1 MNIVNILKKIPYIE
15 SLKKK
20 LLVTFFIL
28 LIYRIGAHIP
38 TPGVDTVALSEFFK
52 SASGTI
58 LSFVNMFSG
67 GALSKLTVFA
77 LGVMPFISA
86 SIIMQLLTASFPS
99 LEKLAKEEGEY
110 GRRKIMQ
117 YTRYLTLVIA
127 ILQSLGIAI
136 GLEKMHSPSGIPIV
150 PNPGIGFIITTVLTL
165 TAGTMFLLWLGEKIT
180 SKGIGNGISLI
191 IMAGILSSLPGALIN
206 LITFLKTGQME
217 INKFVILC
225 LVVIFMIISVIVVEL
240 AEYKVPIRQT
250 KRLISKTLMV
260 SSNKNYLPLKL
271 NPANVIPIIFAASV
285 LMFPATIARFI
296 QHPWAVKLSEILSPQ
311 NYWYY
316 LIYAALIFIFT
327 YYYTAVIFNPKELA
341 ENLNKMGM
349 YIPGV
354 RAGKET
360 EKYLA
365 KIVNKLTFIGA
376 VFLTVIAIVPL
387 LITQKL
393 GIPFY
398 VGGTAVLIVVG
409 VGLDLLRRLE
419 AAALEFSYESFLK
432 KPKLIQKLKKI
443 GYK

>member
-1 MNIVNILKKIPYIE
+1 LNIIEIIKKIPRIE
-15 SLKKK
+15 ELRKKI
-20 LLVTFFIL
+20 LVTFFIL

-38 TPGVDTVALSEFFK
+38 TPGIDTTALAEFFK

-67 GALSKLTVFA
+67 GALSRLTVFA

-117 YTRYLTLVIA
+117 YTRYLTLLIA
-127 ILQSLGIAI
+127 IIQSAGIAI
-136 GLEKMHSPSGIPIV
+136 GLEKMHAPSGIPIV
-150 PNPGIGFIITTVLTL
+150 PEPGFGFIITTVVTL

-180 SKGIGNGISLI
+180 SKGIGNGVSLI
-191 IMAGILSSLPGALIN
+191 IMAGILASLPGAIIN
-206 LITFLKTGQME
+206 LITYLKTGQME
-217 INKFVILC
+217 VNKFIILA
-225 LVVIFMIISVIVVEL
+225 LVVAFMIISVITVEL

-250 KRLISKTLMV
+250 KRFVSKTLIV
-260 SSNKNYLPLKL
+260 SSNRSYLPLKL
-271 NPANVIPIIFAASV
+271 NPANVIPIIFAASI
-285 LMFPATIARFI
+285 LMFPATIAKFI
-296 QHPWAVKLSEILSPQ
+296 QKPWAVKISEILSPQ
-311 NYWYY
+311 NPWYY
-316 LIYAALIFIFT
+316 IIYAALIFIFT

-365 KIVNKLTFIGA
+365 RIVNKLTFIGA
-376 VFLTVIAIVPL
+376 VFLTIIAIVPL
-387 LITQKL
+387 LVTYKL

-409 VGLDLLRRLE
+409 VGLDILRRLE
-419 AAALEFSYESFLK
+419 AAALEFSYDGFLK
-432 KPKLIQKLKKI
+432 KPKLIHKLKKLGI
-443 GYK
+443 